1 MEMEVDE
8 ISHELHSM
16 GYEKRGTE
24 VLYNG
29 APLPPCPTLT
39 TRPPITDAG
48 HTGVMLDARIFI
60 GPTFYQRL
68 KHMVDDKIHSRARG
82 PLQKLVRQPMEGR
95 SADGG
100 ALLLL
105 RPGVGRACGG
115 RVRSREPTP
124 AAYRA
129 ALRGDGA
136 GLPHLA
142 RRRGVPARP
151 PLPQL

>member
-82 PLQKLVRQPMEGR
+82 CSKGRKGRGEARGRRRIQKKNDPRGRGRRQAGASQRAEQGGRESNEATVLEGR
-95 SADGG
+95 CAI
-100 ALLLL
+100 
-105 RPGVGRACGG
+105 RK
-115 RVRSREPTP
+115 
-124 AAYRA
+124 
-129 ALRGDGA
+129 
-136 GLPHLA
+136 HLNWW
-142 RRRGVPARP
+142 
-151 PLPQL
+151 